1 MPKHILFVDDDPFLR
16 RSIKRSLRKFDVRV
30 TGVGDARDALKALDS
45 TDFTAV
51 VTDYYMPPGPTGIW
65 LLENVMHQHP
75 EVRRVLFS
83 GYEVPHERD
92 LLRIG
97 MVHSFLRKPLKADVL
112 ADALATESPRASAI

>member
-30 TGVGDARDALKALDS
+30 TGVGDARDALKALES
-45 TDFTAV
+45 SDFTAV

-75 EVRRVLFS
+75 DVRRVLFS

-97 MVHSFLRKPLKADVL
+97 MVHSFLRKPLQAE
-112 ADALATESPRASAI
+112 ALSEALVAQPSRASAS